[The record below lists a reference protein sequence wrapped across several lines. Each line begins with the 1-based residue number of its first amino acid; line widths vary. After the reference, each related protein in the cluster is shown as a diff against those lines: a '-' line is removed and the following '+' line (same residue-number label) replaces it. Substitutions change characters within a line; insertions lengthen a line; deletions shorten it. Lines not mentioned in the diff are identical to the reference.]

1 MGYPVA
7 GANMG
12 CAPVQGVWNNSA
24 AYILVLFV
32 LLVIIIRTC
41 SFF

>member
-7 GANMG
+7 GANTG
-12 CAPVQGVWNNSA
+12 YGPVHGVRNNSA
-24 AYILVLFV
+24 AFILVLFV

>member
-7 GANMG
+7 GANTG
-12 CAPVQGVWNNSA
+12 YAPVQGVWNNSA

-41 SFF
+41 NFY